1 MKYIYLFILC
11 TIFALVISFKNYK
24 KEAYDYISAKEAP
37 LKFLYGFS
45 FLLENIFA
53 KISKSKT
60 SDNLVTKLKSISFG
74 LCAFTIIIFF
84 GFLFCV
90 TSTSSK
96 AKTPDKNLES
106 TKESTLTI
114 LENEST
120 DNIITE
126 TTSYDVLKD
135 TIAIFESYRKGI
147 ESEFLAENSSYYS
160 ITKPLNLIKQYGP
173 ENIVISWSFETENVI
188 DEAGNII
195 YENIDETGCSTL
207 AYATLTLND
216 ISATLT
222 IPIFISP
229 P

>member
-1 MKYIYLFILC
+1 MKYIYLLILC
-11 TIFALVISFKNYK
+11 TIIALVLSFKNYK
-24 KEAYDYISAKEAP
+24 KEAYEHISAKEAP

-53 KISKSKT
+53 KVSKSKP
-60 SDNLVTKLKSISFG
+60 SDNLATKLKSISFG
-74 LCAFTIIIFF
+74 ICAFTIIIFF

-90 TSTSSK
+90 TATKSNTE
-96 AKTPDKNLES
+96 TPDKDLEV

-120 DNIITE
+120 DGTITE
-126 TTSYDVLKD
+126 TESYDILKD
-135 TIAIFESYRKGI
+135 TIAIFESYRKDI
-147 ESEFLAENSSYYS
+147 EQEFLAENSSYYS

-173 ENIVISWSFETENVI
+173 ENILISWSFETENVI

-195 YENIDETGCSTL
+195 YENIDEAGCSTL
-207 AYATLTLND
+207 AYATLTLGD
-216 ISATLT
+216 VSATLT

>member
-1 MKYIYLFILC
+1 MIL
-11 TIFALVISFKNYK
+11 SFKNYK
-24 KEAYDYISAKEAP
+24 KEAYDHISSKEAP

-60 SDNLVTKLKSISFG
+60 SDNLATKLKSISFG
-74 LCAFTIIIFF
+74 ICAFTIIIFF

-90 TSTSSK
+90 TATQSK
-96 AKTPDKNLES
+96 AETPDKNLDI

-120 DNIITE
+120 DSTITE
-126 TTSYDVLKD
+126 TDSYDVLKD

-147 ESEFLAENSSYYS
+147 ENEFLAENSSYYS

-173 ENIVISWSFETENVI
+173 ENILISWSFETENVV
-188 DEAGNII
+188 DETGNII
-195 YENIDETGCSTL
+195 YENIDEAGCSTL

-216 ISATLT
+216 VSATLT